1 MGINTGALY
10 IIFIM
15 LAIIGFAY
23 ITSGPTPSQTPIL
36 TGPEVVLKKSV
47 SSTAKA
53 NLQLYKFDG
62 TTITP
67 PISSLCNKGGA
78 NKHPEALVGYSPQQ
92 AYAISTND
100 QIKLWVSDSQPPF
113 ISPNEVINRSAGD
126 VKTPGDR
133 NATAPDGYK
142 WEPQLYV
149 FPQTVDKNGQPYYP
163 DFVHGNYNT
172 TLVEGVS
179 YGSDN
184 LPPNSLPLGKF
195 TAEFVWNVK
204 SIGLTDNDYQIQ
216 FVAHDG
222 NKQLGVKCIN
232 LRVYTL
238 PESENQQNKL
248 PL

>member
-1 MGINTGALY
+1 VGINTGALY

-15 LAIIGFAY
+15 LVLFGFAY

-36 TGPEVVLKKSV
+36 TGPEVALTNRTNGS
-47 SSTAKA
+47 AKA

-62 TTITP
+62 VTITP
-67 PISSLCNKGGA
+67 PVSSLCVKGGA
-78 NKHPEALVGYSPQQ
+78 NKHPEALIGFLPQQ
-92 AYAISTND
+92 AYAVSTD
-100 QIKLWVSDSQPPF
+100 GQIELWVSDSQPPY
-113 ISPNEVINRSAGD
+113 ISPNEEINKSSGD

-133 NATAPDGYK
+133 NATAPDGYR

-163 DFVHGNYNT
+163 SVVHGNYNT
-172 TLVEGVS
+172 TLMEGVA

-184 LPPNSLPLGKF
+184 LPPNSLPLAKY

-204 SIGLTDNDYQIQ
+204 DIGLTDNDYQIQ
-216 FVAHDG
+216 FVVHDG
-222 NKQLGVKCIN
+222 NKQLGVKCISI
-232 LRVYTL
+232 RVYTP

-248 PL
+248 P